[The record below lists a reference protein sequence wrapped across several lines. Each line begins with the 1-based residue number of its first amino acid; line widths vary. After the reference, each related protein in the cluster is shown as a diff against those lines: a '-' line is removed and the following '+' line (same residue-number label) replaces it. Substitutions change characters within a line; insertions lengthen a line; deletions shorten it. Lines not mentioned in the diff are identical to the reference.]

1 MSDLRCTAE
10 PVWWVAVVKPA
21 TFACTATSLVS
32 AWLIDLKQWSHAK
45 LKRTFFCLFD
55 SSAALFKT
63 TFRFRYATTPML
75 LQRWS
80 QSSSLLSWSSRSRL
94 ERENQ
99 DQIEAQRKI
108 APIAPARSLLMV
120 QNFGHSSTCLP
131 QPASV
136 LRTLLP
142 ATLLR

>member
-1 MSDLRCTAE
+1 M
-10 PVWWVAVVKPA
+10 WWVAVVKPA

-32 AWLIDLKQWSHAK
+32 AWPIDLKQWSHAK
-45 LKRTFFCLFD
+45 LKRTFFACLFVCLFVCFFV

-80 QSSSLLSWSSRSRL
+80 QSSSLLSWTSRSRL

-99 DQIEAQRKI
+99 HQIEAQRKI